1 METFKSWESRTLG
14 RLSLRKLRQKLS
26 RCQDLLTVCRELN
39 LENSVEEL
47 MRELGADEHGRI
59 SYQEFLRR
67 RLALRPEIE
76 ALRSGKH
83 RTSSHHTHTPEY
95 LPTSSDN
102 SLGTVSGRHESWEFD
117 SGARDLS
124 PEPHTLQKLVEAAAG
139 GTGNM
144 LDLANKD
151 NRREKGS
158 RRDDR
163 SYYGEE
169 KLKRITID
177 KVAGFAVAV
186 KNGSAE
192 PGYYAERLH
201 RQRVV
206 QQQQQQPQQQQQQ
219 QQYCQQ
225 ASRFSVQPNRVPALG
240 KQVLETPRRDNLVYV
255 HCATTEDEDDD
266 EEEEPKGLIRSRS
279 WLCCPGDRS
288 SDKTVPI
295 QVETNH
301 RDKHQET
308 LHAAALSSLRSEVA
322 ELNSRLVT
330 ATRAREAVEAA
341 LVRAEVQAARAEQRA
356 EQQAARHEERL
367 TELHSVIAE
376 LGRQLERHRATVI
389 AEEDESE
396 IETSRDAEG
405 SITNPVEESE
415 GGGDIQGDGDRT
427 LGDVDSSCCEDIEPR
442 TAENGREQL
451 DSPAALPTPEP
462 AQQAASCQSV
472 AVATLQEEVTALRAE
487 IATLQTQLANF
498 KNQSNNQWQQADS
511 ESPRRETRTRGN
523 TSSPEPLSAPCSPLL
538 PPLQT
543 PPTKNVTRE
552 EAPVLKM
559 AERVRLRR
567 TDERHITGPDITN
580 LGVCSTMVAEH
591 LVSDLL
597 EHSNLQE
604 LNGSEKQFEVETERL
619 NSRLEH
625 ARANNAVL
633 ALTLHESKAQC
644 DRLSLLVGKYE
655 SNAIALRLALSY
667 SDRAIEAYDVLVAL
681 LESEI
686 ALSTERNSI
695 TIDNRRVA
703 EHVAYHVLNKLENE
717 CINALNAPWED
728 SIILSDESEVTWSVD
743 DEQRL
748 RRHIGRLKGER
759 AMVRSTAVEL
769 ESIHAEPLN
778 SKHTISLA
786 EVRKLDLETA
796 VLMQELM
803 AMRED
808 KAELRARV
816 FLLEKERATIEL
828 KLNARDTQIAA
839 QHAAIEHLQGQ
850 LNDTEAMLAMAT
862 NKDRGMSDNESEGI
876 ESELIEALGREARLK
891 ERLQELVSTLDKVNK
906 NSELR
911 HQQSAELVNDLKRAN
926 GALVQNLEKSKK
938 KYQSRLKKL
947 EQQMLGMVERHA
959 AQVKTL
965 KQRIALLEE
974 ESARYKTSLPLQ
986 SQSSGASETSL

>member
-1 METFKSWESRTLG
+1 MSQTADAESETGSICDEERV
-14 RLSLRKLRQKLS
+14 RKLFQACDGDGDGFIDS
-26 RCQDLLTVCRELN
+26 QDLLTVCRELN

-83 RTSSHHTHTPEY
+83 RTSPHHTHTPEY

-139 GTGNM
+139 GSGNM
-144 LDLANKD
+144 LDLANK
-151 NRREKGS
+151 
-158 RRDDR
+158 
-163 SYYGEE
+163 
-169 KLKRITID
+169 
-177 KVAGFAVAV
+177 
-186 KNGSAE
+186 
-192 PGYYAERLH
+192 
-201 RQRVV
+201 
-206 QQQQQQPQQQQQQ
+206 
-219 QQYCQQ
+219 
-225 ASRFSVQPNRVPALG
+225 
-240 KQVLETPRRDNLVYV
+240 
-255 HCATTEDEDDD
+255 
-266 EEEEPKGLIRSRS
+266 
-279 WLCCPGDRS
+279 
-288 SDKTVPI
+288 
-295 QVETNH
+295 
-301 RDKHQET
+301 

-322 ELNSRLVT
+322 DLNSRLLI
-330 ATRAREAVEAA
+330 ATRAREAAEVA
-341 LVRAEVQAARAEQRA
+341 LARAEVQAARAEQRA

-396 IETSRDAEG
+396 DLKIGCIQFVEIETSRDAEG

-427 LGDVDSSCCEDIEPR
+427 LGDADSSCCEEIEHR
-442 TAENGREQL
+442 TNENGREQL

-462 AQQAASCQSV
+462 TQPAASCQSV

-487 IATLQTQLANF
+487 IVSLQAQLAQF
-498 KNQSNNQWQQADS
+498 KNQGQNGNQGQLNGD
-511 ESPRRETRTRGN
+511 SPRREHKTRGN
-523 TSSPEPLSAPCSPLL
+523 TSSPEPLTAPCSPLL

-543 PPTKNVTRE
+543 PPTKSVTRE
-552 EAPVLKM
+552 EPPVLKM

-597 EHSNLQE
+597 EQSNLQE

-655 SNAIALRLALSY
+655 SNAMALRLALSY

-686 ALSTERNSI
+686 ALSTERNSL
-695 TIDNRRVA
+695 TIDNRKAA
-703 EHVAYHVLNKLENE
+703 ENVAYHMLNRLEND
-717 CINALNAPWED
+717 CANVMGAPWED
-728 SIILSDESEVTWSVD
+728 SIILSDESEVTWTV
-743 DEQRL
+743 ENEERL
-748 RRHIGRLKGER
+748 RRHLSRLKGDR

-769 ESIHAEPLN
+769 ESVHVEPLN
-778 SKHTISLA
+778 SKNTISLA
-786 EVRKLDLETA
+786 EARKLDLETA

-828 KLNARDTQIAA
+828 KLNAQETQIAA

-850 LNDTEAMLAMAT
+850 LNDTEAMLSM
-862 NKDRGMSDNESEGI
+862 NKDRGLSDNESEGI

-911 HQQSAELVNDLKRAN
+911 HQQSAELVNDLKKAN
-926 GALVQNLEKSKK
+926 SALVQTLEKTKK

-947 EQQMLGMVERHA
+947 EQQMLGMVERHT
-959 AQVKTL
+959 AQVKSL

-974 ESARYKTSLPLQ
+974 EAAVYKGTLPLQ

>member
-1 METFKSWESRTLG
+1 MPPSHHR
-14 RLSLRKLRQKLS
+14 
-26 RCQDLLTVCRELN
+26 
-39 LENSVEEL
+39 
-47 MRELGADEHGRI
+47 RI
-59 SYQEFLRR
+59 STECNLSKNNDGKSNDESNKVANFTVAINNDSTESTYFVDRLRR
-67 RLALRPEIE
+67 
-76 ALRSGKH
+76 
-83 RTSSHHTHTPEY
+83 
-95 LPTSSDN
+95 
-102 SLGTVSGRHESWEFD
+102 
-117 SGARDLS
+117 
-124 PEPHTLQKLVEAAAG
+124 
-139 GTGNM
+139 
-144 LDLANKD
+144 
-151 NRREKGS
+151 
-158 RRDDR
+158 
-163 SYYGEE
+163 
-169 KLKRITID
+169 
-177 KVAGFAVAV
+177 
-186 KNGSAE
+186 
-192 PGYYAERLH
+192 
-201 RQRVV
+201 
-206 QQQQQQPQQQQQQ
+206 QQQNQLQQQQQQQ
-219 QQYCQQ
+219 QQYQLQQ
-225 ASRFSVQPNRVPALG
+225 YLQRTSRCRIQTLSSHIPSNAAKDIVEDELRNDLI
-240 KQVLETPRRDNLVYV
+240 YV
-255 HCATTEDEDDD
+255 HCATTEDEDVDDDD
-266 EEEEPKGLIRSRS
+266 EEEEPKGLARSRS
-279 WLCCPGDRS
+279 WLCCPGDRRS
-288 SDKTVPI
+288 ERTVPVH
-295 QVETNH
+295 VEMDYT
-301 RDKHQET
+301 DKQHS

-322 ELNSRLVT
+322 DLNSRLLI
-330 ATRAREAVEAA
+330 ATRAREAAEVA
-341 LVRAEVQAARAEQRA
+341 LARAEVQAARAEQRA

-389 AEEDESE
+389 AEEDESDLKIGCIQFVE

-427 LGDVDSSCCEDIEPR
+427 LGDADSSCCEEIEHR
-442 TAENGREQL
+442 TNENGREQL

-462 AQQAASCQSV
+462 TQPAASCQSV

-487 IATLQTQLANF
+487 IVSLQAQLAQF
-498 KNQSNNQWQQADS
+498 KNQGQNGNQGQLNGD
-511 ESPRRETRTRGN
+511 SPRREHKTRGN
-523 TSSPEPLSAPCSPLL
+523 TSSPEPLTAPCSPLL

-543 PPTKNVTRE
+543 PPTKSVTRE
-552 EAPVLKM
+552 EPPVLKM

-597 EHSNLQE
+597 EQSNLQE

-655 SNAIALRLALSY
+655 SNAMALRLALSY

-686 ALSTERNSI
+686 ALSTERNSL
-695 TIDNRRVA
+695 TIDNRKAA
-703 EHVAYHVLNKLENE
+703 ENVAYHMLNRLEND
-717 CINALNAPWED
+717 CANVMGAPWED
-728 SIILSDESEVTWSVD
+728 SIILSDESEVTWTV
-743 DEQRL
+743 ENEERL
-748 RRHIGRLKGER
+748 RRHLSRLKGDR

-769 ESIHAEPLN
+769 ESVHVEPLN
-778 SKHTISLA
+778 SKNTISLA
-786 EVRKLDLETA
+786 EARKLDLETA

-828 KLNARDTQIAA
+828 KLNAQETQIAA

-850 LNDTEAMLAMAT
+850 LNDTEAMLSM
-862 NKDRGMSDNESEGI
+862 NKDRGLSDNESEGI

-911 HQQSAELVNDLKRAN
+911 HQQSAELVNDLKKAN
-926 GALVQNLEKSKK
+926 SALVQTLEKTKK

-947 EQQMLGMVERHA
+947 EQQMLGMVERHT
-959 AQVKTL
+959 AQVKSL

-974 ESARYKTSLPLQ
+974 EAAVYKGTLPLQ

>member
-1 METFKSWESRTLG
+1 MQSLKSWETRTLEK
-14 RLSLRKLRQKLS
+14 LSRHRHERRREVS

-76 ALRSGKH
+76 ALRAGK
-83 RTSSHHTHTPEY
+83 RRGSPHHTHTPEY

-124 PEPHTLQKLVEAAAG
+124 PEPHSLQKLVEAAAG

-144 LDLANKD
+144 LDLANK
-151 NRREKGS
+151 
-158 RRDDR
+158 
-163 SYYGEE
+163 
-169 KLKRITID
+169 
-177 KVAGFAVAV
+177 
-186 KNGSAE
+186 
-192 PGYYAERLH
+192 
-201 RQRVV
+201 
-206 QQQQQQPQQQQQQ
+206 
-219 QQYCQQ
+219 
-225 ASRFSVQPNRVPALG
+225 
-240 KQVLETPRRDNLVYV
+240 
-255 HCATTEDEDDD
+255 
-266 EEEEPKGLIRSRS
+266 
-279 WLCCPGDRS
+279 
-288 SDKTVPI
+288 
-295 QVETNH
+295 
-301 RDKHQET
+301 

-322 ELNSRLVT
+322 ELNSRLVA
-330 ATRAREAVEAA
+330 ATRAREAAEAA
-341 LVRAEVQAARAEQRA
+341 LMRAEVQAVRAEQRA

-427 LGDVDSSCCEDIEPR
+427 LGDADSSCCEDDTRP
-442 TAENGREQL
+442 AENDREQ

-462 AQQAASCQSV
+462 TQQAASCQSV
-472 AVATLQEEVTALRAE
+472 AVETLQEEITALRAE
-487 IATLQTQLANF
+487 ISSLQAQLAHF
-498 KNQSNNQWQQADS
+498 KSQNQTGNQRQQTAGSD
-511 ESPRRETRTRGN
+511 SPRRELRTRGN
-523 TSSPEPLSAPCSPLL
+523 ASSPEPLTAPCSPLL

-552 EAPVLKM
+552 EPPVLKM

-597 EHSNLQE
+597 EQSNLQE

-655 SNAIALRLALSY
+655 SNATALRLALSY

-686 ALSTERNSI
+686 ALSTERNSV
-695 TIDNRRVA
+695 TIDNRRAA
-703 EHVAYHVLNKLENE
+703 ENVAYHVLNRLEND
-717 CINALNAPWED
+717 CSNTLGAPWED
-728 SIILSDESEVTWSVD
+728 SMVLSDESEVTWNVE

-748 RRHIGRLKGER
+748 RRHISRLKGER

-769 ESIHAEPLN
+769 ESVHAEPLN
-778 SKHTISLA
+778 SKTTISLA
-786 EVRKLDLETA
+786 EARKLDLETA

-839 QHAAIEHLQGQ
+839 QHATIQHLQGQ
-850 LNDTEAMLAMAT
+850 LSDAEAMLAMAT
-862 NKDRGMSDNESEGI
+862 NKDRGLSDNESEGM

-891 ERLQELVSTLDKVNK
+891 ERLQELISTLDEVNK

-926 GALVQNLEKSKK
+926 GALVQTLEKSKK

-974 ESARYKTSLPLQ
+974 ESMGYKGSIALQ

>member
-1 METFKSWESRTLG
+1 MMSQTADAESETGSICDEERV
-14 RLSLRKLRQKLS
+14 RKLFQACDGDGDGYIDS
-26 RCQDLLTVCRELN
+26 QDLLTVCRELN

-76 ALRSGKH
+76 ALRAGK
-83 RTSSHHTHTPEY
+83 RRGSPHHTHTPEY

-124 PEPHTLQKLVEAAAG
+124 PEPHSLQKLVEAAAG

-144 LDLANKD
+144 LDLANK
-151 NRREKGS
+151 
-158 RRDDR
+158 
-163 SYYGEE
+163 
-169 KLKRITID
+169 
-177 KVAGFAVAV
+177 
-186 KNGSAE
+186 
-192 PGYYAERLH
+192 
-201 RQRVV
+201 
-206 QQQQQQPQQQQQQ
+206 
-219 QQYCQQ
+219 
-225 ASRFSVQPNRVPALG
+225 
-240 KQVLETPRRDNLVYV
+240 
-255 HCATTEDEDDD
+255 
-266 EEEEPKGLIRSRS
+266 
-279 WLCCPGDRS
+279 
-288 SDKTVPI
+288 
-295 QVETNH
+295 
-301 RDKHQET
+301 

-322 ELNSRLVT
+322 ELNSRLVA
-330 ATRAREAVEAA
+330 ATRAREAAEAA
-341 LVRAEVQAARAEQRA
+341 LVRAEVQTARAEQRA

-396 IETSRDAEG
+396 VETSRDAEG

-427 LGDVDSSCCEDIEPR
+427 LGDADSSCCEDENRP
-442 TAENGREQL
+442 AENDREQL
-451 DSPAALPTPEP
+451 GSPAALPTPEP
-462 AQQAASCQSV
+462 TQQAASCQSV
-472 AVATLQEEVTALRAE
+472 AVATLQEEITALRAE
-487 IATLQTQLANF
+487 IVSLQAQLAHF
-498 KNQSNNQWQQADS
+498 KSQNQAGSQRQTAGSD
-511 ESPRRETRTRGN
+511 SPRREIRTRGN
-523 TSSPEPLSAPCSPLL
+523 NSSPEPLTAPCSPLL

-543 PPTKNVTRE
+543 PPTKNVMRE

-567 TDERHITGPDITN
+567 TDERHITGPDIAN

-597 EHSNLQE
+597 EQSNLQE

-655 SNAIALRLALSY
+655 SNATALRLALSY

-686 ALSTERNSI
+686 ALSTERNSA
-695 TIDNRRVA
+695 TIDNRRAA
-703 EHVAYHVLNKLENE
+703 ENVAYHVLNRLEND
-717 CINALNAPWED
+717 CANALAAPWED
-728 SIILSDESEVTWSVD
+728 SMVLSDESEVTWCVE

-748 RRHIGRLKGER
+748 RRHISRLKGER
-759 AMVRSTAVEL
+759 TMVRSTAVEL
-769 ESIHAEPLN
+769 ESVHAEPLN
-778 SKHTISLA
+778 SKNTISLA
-786 EVRKLDLETA
+786 EARKLDLETA

-839 QHAAIEHLQGQ
+839 QHATIQHLQGQ
-850 LNDTEAMLAMAT
+850 LSDAEAMLAMAT
-862 NKDRGMSDNESEGI
+862 NKDRGLSDNESEGM

-891 ERLQELVSTLDKVNK
+891 ERLQELISTLDEVNK

-926 GALVQNLEKSKK
+926 GTRSLTCSPQSLGSNLGEVEKEVPVQTQKAGATDAGDGREAC
-938 KYQSRLKKL
+938 RA
-947 EQQMLGMVERHA
+947 GMTAYR
-959 AQVKTL
+959 
-965 KQRIALLEE
+965 
-974 ESARYKTSLPLQ
+974 
-986 SQSSGASETSL
+986 

>member
-1 METFKSWESRTLG
+1 MPPSHHR
-14 RLSLRKLRQKLS
+14 
-26 RCQDLLTVCRELN
+26 
-39 LENSVEEL
+39 
-47 MRELGADEHGRI
+47 RI
-59 SYQEFLRR
+59 STECNLSKNNDGKSNDESNKVANFTVAINNDSTESTYFVDRLRR
-67 RLALRPEIE
+67 
-76 ALRSGKH
+76 
-83 RTSSHHTHTPEY
+83 
-95 LPTSSDN
+95 
-102 SLGTVSGRHESWEFD
+102 
-117 SGARDLS
+117 
-124 PEPHTLQKLVEAAAG
+124 
-139 GTGNM
+139 
-144 LDLANKD
+144 
-151 NRREKGS
+151 
-158 RRDDR
+158 
-163 SYYGEE
+163 
-169 KLKRITID
+169 
-177 KVAGFAVAV
+177 
-186 KNGSAE
+186 
-192 PGYYAERLH
+192 
-201 RQRVV
+201 
-206 QQQQQQPQQQQQQ
+206 QQQNQLQQQQQ
-219 QQYCQQ
+219 QQYQLQQ
-225 ASRFSVQPNRVPALG
+225 YLQRTSRCRIQTLSSHIPSNAAKDIVEDELRN
-240 KQVLETPRRDNLVYV
+240 DLVYV
-255 HCATTEDEDDD
+255 HCATTEDEDVDDDD
-266 EEEEPKGLIRSRS
+266 EEEEPKGLARSRS
-279 WLCCPGDRS
+279 WLCCPGDRRS
-288 SDKTVPI
+288 ERTVPVH
-295 QVETNH
+295 VEMDYT
-301 RDKHQET
+301 DKQHS

-322 ELNSRLVT
+322 DLNSRLLI
-330 ATRAREAVEAA
+330 ATRAREAAEVA
-341 LVRAEVQAARAEQRA
+341 LARAEVQAARAEQRA

-389 AEEDESE
+389 AEEDESDLKIGCIQFVE

-427 LGDVDSSCCEDIEPR
+427 LGDADSSCCEEIEHR
-442 TAENGREQL
+442 TNENGREQL

-462 AQQAASCQSV
+462 TQPAASCQSV

-487 IATLQTQLANF
+487 IVSLQAQLAQF
-498 KNQSNNQWQQADS
+498 KNQGQNGNQGQLNGD
-511 ESPRRETRTRGN
+511 SPRREHKTRGN
-523 TSSPEPLSAPCSPLL
+523 TSSPEPLTAPCSPLL

-543 PPTKNVTRE
+543 PPTKSVTRE
-552 EAPVLKM
+552 EPPVLKM

-597 EHSNLQE
+597 EQSNLQE

-655 SNAIALRLALSY
+655 SNAMALRLALSY

-686 ALSTERNSI
+686 ALSTERNSL
-695 TIDNRRVA
+695 TIDNRKAA
-703 EHVAYHVLNKLENE
+703 ENVAYHMLNRLEND
-717 CINALNAPWED
+717 CANVMGAPWED
-728 SIILSDESEVTWSVD
+728 SIILSDESEVTWTV
-743 DEQRL
+743 ENEERL
-748 RRHIGRLKGER
+748 RRHLSRLKGDR

-769 ESIHAEPLN
+769 ESVHVEPLN
-778 SKHTISLA
+778 SKNTISLA
-786 EVRKLDLETA
+786 EARKLDLETA

-828 KLNARDTQIAA
+828 KLNAQETQIAA

-850 LNDTEAMLAMAT
+850 LNDTEAMLSM
-862 NKDRGMSDNESEGI
+862 NKDRGLSDNESEGI

-911 HQQSAELVNDLKRAN
+911 HQQSAELVNDLKKAN
-926 GALVQNLEKSKK
+926 SALVQTLEKTKK

-947 EQQMLGMVERHA
+947 EQQMLGMVERHT
-959 AQVKTL
+959 AQVKSL

-974 ESARYKTSLPLQ
+974 EAAVYKGTLPLQ

>member
-1 METFKSWESRTLG
+1 MPPSHHR
-14 RLSLRKLRQKLS
+14 
-26 RCQDLLTVCRELN
+26 
-39 LENSVEEL
+39 
-47 MRELGADEHGRI
+47 RI
-59 SYQEFLRR
+59 STECNLSKNNDGKSNDESNKVANFTVAINNDSTESTYFVDRLRR
-67 RLALRPEIE
+67 
-76 ALRSGKH
+76 
-83 RTSSHHTHTPEY
+83 
-95 LPTSSDN
+95 
-102 SLGTVSGRHESWEFD
+102 
-117 SGARDLS
+117 
-124 PEPHTLQKLVEAAAG
+124 
-139 GTGNM
+139 
-144 LDLANKD
+144 
-151 NRREKGS
+151 
-158 RRDDR
+158 
-163 SYYGEE
+163 
-169 KLKRITID
+169 
-177 KVAGFAVAV
+177 
-186 KNGSAE
+186 
-192 PGYYAERLH
+192 
-201 RQRVV
+201 
-206 QQQQQQPQQQQQQ
+206 QQQNQLQQQQQ
-219 QQYCQQ
+219 QQYQLQQ
-225 ASRFSVQPNRVPALG
+225 YLQRTSRCRIQTLSSHIPSNAAKDIVEDELRN
-240 KQVLETPRRDNLVYV
+240 DLVYV
-255 HCATTEDEDDD
+255 HCATTEDEDVDDDD
-266 EEEEPKGLIRSRS
+266 EEEEPKGLARSRS
-279 WLCCPGDRS
+279 WLCCPGDRRS
-288 SDKTVPI
+288 ERTVPVH
-295 QVETNH
+295 VEMDYT
-301 RDKHQET
+301 DKQHS

-322 ELNSRLVT
+322 DLNSRLLI
-330 ATRAREAVEAA
+330 ATRAREAAEVA
-341 LVRAEVQAARAEQRA
+341 LARAEVQAARAEQRA

-396 IETSRDAEG
+396 DLKIGCIQFVEIETSRDAEG

-427 LGDVDSSCCEDIEPR
+427 LGDADSSCCEEIEHR
-442 TAENGREQL
+442 TNENGREQL

-462 AQQAASCQSV
+462 TQPAASCQSV

-487 IATLQTQLANF
+487 IVSLQAQLAQF
-498 KNQSNNQWQQADS
+498 KNQGQNGNQGQLNGD
-511 ESPRRETRTRGN
+511 SPRREHKTRGN
-523 TSSPEPLSAPCSPLL
+523 TSSPEPLTAPCSPLL

-543 PPTKNVTRE
+543 PPTKSVTRE
-552 EAPVLKM
+552 EPPVLKM

-597 EHSNLQE
+597 EQSNLQE

-655 SNAIALRLALSY
+655 SNAMALRLALSY

-686 ALSTERNSI
+686 ALSTERNSL
-695 TIDNRRVA
+695 TIDNRKAA
-703 EHVAYHVLNKLENE
+703 ENVAYHMLNRLEND
-717 CINALNAPWED
+717 CANVMGAPWED
-728 SIILSDESEVTWSVD
+728 SIILSDESEVTWTV
-743 DEQRL
+743 ENEERL
-748 RRHIGRLKGER
+748 RRHLSRLKGDR

-769 ESIHAEPLN
+769 ESVHVEPLN
-778 SKHTISLA
+778 SKNTISLA
-786 EVRKLDLETA
+786 EARKLDLETA

-828 KLNARDTQIAA
+828 KLNAQETQIAA

-850 LNDTEAMLAMAT
+850 LNDTEAMLSM
-862 NKDRGMSDNESEGI
+862 NKDRGLSDNESEGI

-911 HQQSAELVNDLKRAN
+911 HQQSAELVNDLKKAN
-926 GALVQNLEKSKK
+926 SALVQTLEKTKK

-947 EQQMLGMVERHA
+947 EQQMLGMVERHT
-959 AQVKTL
+959 AQLIYIDERFV
-965 KQRIALLEE
+965 
-974 ESARYKTSLPLQ
+974 YNVDSLCS
-986 SQSSGASETSL
+986 SQHS

>member
-1 METFKSWESRTLG
+1 MSQTADAESEAGSICDEERV
-14 RLSLRKLRQKLS
+14 RKLFQACDGDGDGFIDS
-26 RCQDLLTVCRELN
+26 QDLLTVCRELN

-83 RTSSHHTHTPEY
+83 RTSPHHTHTPEY

-144 LDLANKD
+144 LDLANK
-151 NRREKGS
+151 
-158 RRDDR
+158 
-163 SYYGEE
+163 
-169 KLKRITID
+169 
-177 KVAGFAVAV
+177 
-186 KNGSAE
+186 
-192 PGYYAERLH
+192 
-201 RQRVV
+201 
-206 QQQQQQPQQQQQQ
+206 
-219 QQYCQQ
+219 
-225 ASRFSVQPNRVPALG
+225 
-240 KQVLETPRRDNLVYV
+240 
-255 HCATTEDEDDD
+255 
-266 EEEEPKGLIRSRS
+266 
-279 WLCCPGDRS
+279 
-288 SDKTVPI
+288 
-295 QVETNH
+295 
-301 RDKHQET
+301 

-322 ELNSRLVT
+322 ELNSRLVA
-330 ATRAREAVEAA
+330 ATRAREAAEAA
-341 LVRAEVQAARAEQRA
+341 VVRAELQAARVEQKA
-356 EQQAARHEERL
+356 DQQASRHEERL

-415 GGGDIQGDGDRT
+415 AGGDIQGDGDRT
-427 LGDVDSSCCEDIEPR
+427 LGDADSSCCEDIEPR
-442 TAENGREQL
+442 AVENGREQL

-462 AQQAASCQSV
+462 TQQAASCQSV
-472 AVATLQEEVTALRAE
+472 AVAALQDEVTALRAE
-487 IATLQTQLANF
+487 ISNLQAQLAHSR
-498 KNQSNNQWQQADS
+498 NQRQQAGS
-511 ESPRRETRTRGN
+511 ESPRRELRTTRGN

-543 PPTKNVTRE
+543 PPTKSLTRE

-655 SNAIALRLALSY
+655 SNATALRLALSY

-695 TIDNRRVA
+695 TIDNRRAA

-717 CINALNAPWED
+717 CVNTLNAPWED
-728 SIILSDESEVTWSVD
+728 SIVLSDESEVTWSVD

-748 RRHIGRLKGER
+748 RRHISRLKGDR

-769 ESIHAEPLN
+769 ESVHAEPLN
-778 SKHTISLA
+778 SKNTISLA
-786 EVRKLDLETA
+786 EARKLDLETA

-828 KLNARDTQIAA
+828 KLNARDTQITA

-850 LNDTEAMLAMAT
+850 LSDTEAMLAMAT
-862 NKDRGMSDNESEGI
+862 NKDRGLSDNESEGI

-926 GALVQNLEKSKK
+926 GALVQTLEKSKK

-959 AQVKTL
+959 AQVNTL

-974 ESARYKTSLPLQ
+974 ESAGYKISLPLQ

>member
-1 METFKSWESRTLG
+1 MRGKVKMSQTADAESEAGSICDEERI
-14 RLSLRKLRQKLS
+14 RKLFQACDGDGDGFIDS
-26 RCQDLLTVCRELN
+26 QDLLTVCRELN

-59 SYQEFLRR
+59 SYQEFLRC

-83 RTSSHHTHTPEY
+83 RSSPHHTHTPEY

-102 SLGTVSGRHESWEFD
+102 SLGTVSGRHERWEFD

-144 LDLANKD
+144 LDLANK
-151 NRREKGS
+151 
-158 RRDDR
+158 
-163 SYYGEE
+163 
-169 KLKRITID
+169 
-177 KVAGFAVAV
+177 
-186 KNGSAE
+186 
-192 PGYYAERLH
+192 
-201 RQRVV
+201 
-206 QQQQQQPQQQQQQ
+206 
-219 QQYCQQ
+219 
-225 ASRFSVQPNRVPALG
+225 
-240 KQVLETPRRDNLVYV
+240 
-255 HCATTEDEDDD
+255 
-266 EEEEPKGLIRSRS
+266 
-279 WLCCPGDRS
+279 
-288 SDKTVPI
+288 
-295 QVETNH
+295 
-301 RDKHQET
+301 

-322 ELNSRLVT
+322 ELNSRLVA
-330 ATRAREAVEAA
+330 ATRAREATEAA

-415 GGGDIQGDGDRT
+415 AGGDIQGDGDRT
-427 LGDVDSSCCEDIEPR
+427 LGDADSSCCEDIEPR

-462 AQQAASCQSV
+462 TQQAASCQSV
-472 AVATLQEEVTALRAE
+472 AVAALQEEVTALRAE
-487 IATLQTQLANF
+487 ISSLQAQLANF
-498 KNQSNNQWQQADS
+498 KNQASNQRQQAGS
-511 ESPRRETRTRGN
+511 ESPRRETRGN

-543 PPTKNVTRE
+543 PPTKSVTRE
-552 EAPVLKM
+552 EAPVLKI

-655 SNAIALRLALSY
+655 SNATALRLALSY

-695 TIDNRRVA
+695 TIDNRRTA
-703 EHVAYHVLNKLENE
+703 EIVAYHVLNKLENE
-717 CINALNAPWED
+717 CMNTLNAPWDD
-728 SIILSDESEVTWSVD
+728 SIVLSDESEVAWCVE

-748 RRHIGRLKGER
+748 RRHISRLKGER
-759 AMVRSTAVEL
+759 AMVRSTVVEL
-769 ESIHAEPLN
+769 ESVHAEPLN
-778 SKHTISLA
+778 SKNTISLA
-786 EVRKLDLETA
+786 EARKLDLETA

-850 LNDTEAMLAMAT
+850 LSDTEAMLAMAT
-862 NKDRGMSDNESEGI
+862 NKDRGLSDNESEGM

-926 GALVQNLEKSKK
+926 GALVQTLEKSKK

-959 AQVKTL
+959 AQVKSL

-974 ESARYKTSLPLQ
+974 ESTGYKTSLPLQ

>member
-1 METFKSWESRTLG
+1 MSQTADAESETGSICDEERV
-14 RLSLRKLRQKLS
+14 RKLFQACDGDGDGYIDS
-26 RCQDLLTVCRELN
+26 QDLLTVCRELN

-76 ALRSGKH
+76 ALRAGK
-83 RTSSHHTHTPEY
+83 RRSSPHHTHTPEY

-124 PEPHTLQKLVEAAAG
+124 PEPHSLQKLVEAAAG

-144 LDLANKD
+144 LDLANK
-151 NRREKGS
+151 
-158 RRDDR
+158 
-163 SYYGEE
+163 
-169 KLKRITID
+169 
-177 KVAGFAVAV
+177 
-186 KNGSAE
+186 
-192 PGYYAERLH
+192 
-201 RQRVV
+201 
-206 QQQQQQPQQQQQQ
+206 
-219 QQYCQQ
+219 
-225 ASRFSVQPNRVPALG
+225 
-240 KQVLETPRRDNLVYV
+240 
-255 HCATTEDEDDD
+255 
-266 EEEEPKGLIRSRS
+266 
-279 WLCCPGDRS
+279 
-288 SDKTVPI
+288 
-295 QVETNH
+295 
-301 RDKHQET
+301 

-322 ELNSRLVT
+322 ELNSRLVA
-330 ATRAREAVEAA
+330 ATRARETAETA
-341 LVRAEVQAARAEQRA
+341 LMRAEVQAVRAEQRA
-356 EQQAARHEERL
+356 EQQAVRHEERL

-396 IETSRDAEG
+396 VETSRDAEG

-427 LGDVDSSCCEDIEPR
+427 LGDADSSCCEDRP
-442 TAENGREQL
+442 TENGREQL

-462 AQQAASCQSV
+462 TQQAASCQSV
-472 AVATLQEEVTALRAE
+472 AVATLQEEITALRAE
-487 IATLQTQLANF
+487 ITSLQAQLVHF
-498 KNQSNNQWQQADS
+498 KSQSSNQRQ
-511 ESPRRETRTRGN
+511 TTRGN
-523 TSSPEPLSAPCSPLL
+523 TSSPEPLTAPCSPLL

-543 PPTKNVTRE
+543 PPTKSMTRE
-552 EAPVLKM
+552 EPPVLKM

-597 EHSNLQE
+597 EQSNLQE

-655 SNAIALRLALSY
+655 SNATALRLALSF

-686 ALSTERNSI
+686 ALSTERHSV
-695 TIDNRRVA
+695 TIDNRRAA
-703 EHVAYHVLNKLENE
+703 ENVAYHVLNRLEND
-717 CINALNAPWED
+717 CTNTLGAPWED
-728 SIILSDESEVTWSVD
+728 SMVLSDESEITWNVE

-759 AMVRSTAVEL
+759 TMVRSTAVEL
-769 ESIHAEPLN
+769 ESVHAEPLN
-778 SKHTISLA
+778 SKNTISLA
-786 EVRKLDLETA
+786 EARKLDLETA

-839 QHAAIEHLQGQ
+839 QHATIQHLQGQ
-850 LNDTEAMLAMAT
+850 LSDAEAMLAMAT
-862 NKDRGMSDNESEGI
+862 NKDRGLSDNESEGM

-891 ERLQELVSTLDKVNK
+891 ERLQELISTLDEVNK

-926 GALVQNLEKSKK
+926 GALVQTLEKSKK

-959 AQVKTL
+959 VQVKTL

-974 ESARYKTSLPLQ
+974 ESMGYKGSMALQ

>member
-1 METFKSWESRTLG
+1 MSQTADAESETGSICDEERV
-14 RLSLRKLRQKLS
+14 RKLFQACDGDGDGYIDS
-26 RCQDLLTVCRELN
+26 QDLLTVCRELN

-76 ALRSGKH
+76 ALRAGK
-83 RTSSHHTHTPEY
+83 RRSSPHHTHTPEY

-124 PEPHTLQKLVEAAAG
+124 PEPHSLQKLVEAAAG

-144 LDLANKD
+144 LDLANK
-151 NRREKGS
+151 
-158 RRDDR
+158 
-163 SYYGEE
+163 
-169 KLKRITID
+169 
-177 KVAGFAVAV
+177 
-186 KNGSAE
+186 
-192 PGYYAERLH
+192 
-201 RQRVV
+201 
-206 QQQQQQPQQQQQQ
+206 
-219 QQYCQQ
+219 
-225 ASRFSVQPNRVPALG
+225 
-240 KQVLETPRRDNLVYV
+240 
-255 HCATTEDEDDD
+255 
-266 EEEEPKGLIRSRS
+266 
-279 WLCCPGDRS
+279 
-288 SDKTVPI
+288 
-295 QVETNH
+295 
-301 RDKHQET
+301 

-322 ELNSRLVT
+322 ELNSRLVV
-330 ATRAREAVEAA
+330 ATRARETAEAA
-341 LVRAEVQAARAEQRA
+341 LMRAEVQAARSEQRA

-396 IETSRDAEG
+396 VETSRDAEG

-415 GGGDIQGDGDRT
+415 GGGDIHGDGDRT
-427 LGDVDSSCCEDIEPR
+427 LGDADSSCCEDENRP
-442 TAENGREQL
+442 AENDREQL

-462 AQQAASCQSV
+462 TQQAASCQSV
-472 AVATLQEEVTALRAE
+472 AVATLQEEITALRAE
-487 IATLQTQLANF
+487 ITSLQAQLVHF
-498 KNQSNNQWQQADS
+498 KSQSGNQRQTAGSD
-511 ESPRRETRTRGN
+511 SPRREFRTRGN
-523 TSSPEPLSAPCSPLL
+523 NSSPEPLTAPCSPLL
-538 PPLQT
+538 PPLQA
-543 PPTKNVTRE
+543 PPTKSVMRE
-552 EAPVLKM
+552 EPPVLKM

-597 EHSNLQE
+597 EQSNLQE

-655 SNAIALRLALSY
+655 SNATALRLALSY

-686 ALSTERNSI
+686 ALSTERNSV
-695 TIDNRRVA
+695 TIDNRRAA
-703 EHVAYHVLNKLENE
+703 ENVAYHVLNRLENDSSTT
-717 CINALNAPWED
+717 LGAPWED
-728 SIILSDESEVTWSVD
+728 SMVLSDESEITWNVE

-748 RRHIGRLKGER
+748 RRHISRLKGER
-759 AMVRSTAVEL
+759 TMVRSTAVEL
-769 ESIHAEPLN
+769 ESVHAEPLN
-778 SKHTISLA
+778 SKNTISLA
-786 EVRKLDLETA
+786 EARKLDLETA

-839 QHAAIEHLQGQ
+839 QHATIQHLQGQ
-850 LNDTEAMLAMAT
+850 LSDAEAMLAMAT
-862 NKDRGMSDNESEGI
+862 KDRGLSDNENEGM

-891 ERLQELVSTLDKVNK
+891 ERLQELISTLDEVNK

-926 GALVQNLEKSKK
+926 GALVQTLEKSKK

-974 ESARYKTSLPLQ
+974 ESMGYKGSMALQ

>member
-1 METFKSWESRTLG
+1 MSHIADGESEAGSICDEERI
-14 RLSLRKLRQKLS
+14 RKLFQACDGDGDGFIDS
-26 RCQDLLTVCRELN
+26 QDLLTVCRELN

-83 RTSSHHTHTPEY
+83 TTSPHHTHTPEY

-144 LDLANKD
+144 LDLANK
-151 NRREKGS
+151 
-158 RRDDR
+158 
-163 SYYGEE
+163 
-169 KLKRITID
+169 
-177 KVAGFAVAV
+177 
-186 KNGSAE
+186 
-192 PGYYAERLH
+192 
-201 RQRVV
+201 
-206 QQQQQQPQQQQQQ
+206 
-219 QQYCQQ
+219 
-225 ASRFSVQPNRVPALG
+225 
-240 KQVLETPRRDNLVYV
+240 
-255 HCATTEDEDDD
+255 
-266 EEEEPKGLIRSRS
+266 
-279 WLCCPGDRS
+279 
-288 SDKTVPI
+288 
-295 QVETNH
+295 
-301 RDKHQET
+301 

-322 ELNSRLVT
+322 ELNSRLLV
-330 ATRAREAVEAA
+330 ATRAKESADAA
-341 LVRAEVQAARAEQRA
+341 LIRAEAQAARAEQRA
-356 EQQAARHEERL
+356 EQLASRHEERL

-389 AEEDESE
+389 TEEDESE
-396 IETSRDAEG
+396 VETSRDAEG

-415 GGGDIQGDGDRT
+415 AGGDIQGDGDRT
-427 LGDVDSSCCEDIEPR
+427 LGDVDSSCCEEIENR
-442 TAENGREQL
+442 QNENETEQL

-462 AQQAASCQSV
+462 TQPAVSCQSV
-472 AVATLQEEVTALRAE
+472 AVATLQEEVSALRAE
-487 IATLQTQLANF
+487 IAILHSQLAQY
-498 KNQSNNQWQQADS
+498 KNQGQNSNHGQLTSSDS
-511 ESPRRETRTRGN
+511 PRRDSPRRENRTRG
-523 TSSPEPLSAPCSPLL
+523 TVSSPEPLTAPCSPLL

-543 PPTKNVTRE
+543 PPTKMISRE
-552 EAPVLKM
+552 ETPILKM
-559 AERVRLRR
+559 AERVKLRR

-591 LVSDLL
+591 LVSDLM
-597 EHSNLQE
+597 EQSNLQE

-625 ARANNAVL
+625 SRANNAVL
-633 ALTLHESKAQC
+633 ALTLQESKAQC
-644 DRLSLLVGKYE
+644 DKLCLLVGKYE
-655 SNAIALRLALSY
+655 SNATALRLALSF

-681 LESEI
+681 LETEL
-686 ALSTERNSI
+686 ALSTDRNNV
-695 TIDNRRVA
+695 TIDNRRTAENVA
-703 EHVAYHVLNKLENE
+703 HHVLNRLEND
-717 CINALNAPWED
+717 CTALGAPWED
-728 SIILSDESEVTWSVD
+728 SMVLSDDSEVSWSVE

-748 RRHIGRLKGER
+748 RRHISKLKGDR

-769 ESIHAEPLN
+769 ESVHVEPLN

-786 EVRKLDLETA
+786 EARKLDLETA

-816 FLLEKERATIEL
+816 FLLEKERATIDL
-828 KLNARDTQIAA
+828 KLSAREAQIAA
-839 QHAAIEHLQGQ
+839 QHAAIQHLQGQ
-850 LNDTEAMLAMAT
+850 LSDTEAMLAMAS
-862 NKDRGMSDNESEGI
+862 NRDRGVSDNESEGI
-876 ESELIEALGREARLK
+876 ESELIDALGREARLK
-891 ERLQELVSTLDKVNK
+891 ERLQELVSTLDKVTR

-911 HQQSAELVNDLKRAN
+911 HQQSAELVNDLKMAN
-926 GALVQNLEKSKK
+926 GALVQSLEKSKK

-959 AQVKTL
+959 TQVKSL
-965 KQRIALLEE
+965 KQRIVLLEE
-974 ESARYKTSLPLQ
+974 ETSGYKGSMPLQ

>member
-1 METFKSWESRTLG
+1 MQPLKPWESRTLE
-14 RLSLRKLRQKLS
+14 RLSRHRRGHS
-26 RCQDLLTVCRELN
+26 RVSRLEIQDLLTVCRELN

-76 ALRSGKH
+76 ALRAGK
-83 RTSSHHTHTPEY
+83 RRGSPHHTHTPEY

-124 PEPHTLQKLVEAAAG
+124 PEPHSLQKLVEAAAG

-144 LDLANKD
+144 LDLANK
-151 NRREKGS
+151 
-158 RRDDR
+158 
-163 SYYGEE
+163 
-169 KLKRITID
+169 
-177 KVAGFAVAV
+177 
-186 KNGSAE
+186 
-192 PGYYAERLH
+192 
-201 RQRVV
+201 
-206 QQQQQQPQQQQQQ
+206 
-219 QQYCQQ
+219 
-225 ASRFSVQPNRVPALG
+225 
-240 KQVLETPRRDNLVYV
+240 
-255 HCATTEDEDDD
+255 
-266 EEEEPKGLIRSRS
+266 
-279 WLCCPGDRS
+279 
-288 SDKTVPI
+288 
-295 QVETNH
+295 
-301 RDKHQET
+301 

-322 ELNSRLVT
+322 ELNSRLVA
-330 ATRAREAVEAA
+330 ATRAREAAEAA
-341 LVRAEVQAARAEQRA
+341 LVRAEVQTARAEQRA

-396 IETSRDAEG
+396 VETSRDAEG

-427 LGDVDSSCCEDIEPR
+427 LGDADSSCCEDENRP
-442 TAENGREQL
+442 AENDREQ

-462 AQQAASCQSV
+462 TQQAASCQSV
-472 AVATLQEEVTALRAE
+472 AVATLQEEITALRAE
-487 IATLQTQLANF
+487 IASLQAQLAHF
-498 KNQSNNQWQQADS
+498 KSQNHAGSQRQTAGSD
-511 ESPRRETRTRGN
+511 SPRREIRTRGN
-523 TSSPEPLSAPCSPLL
+523 NSSPEPLTAPCSPLL

-567 TDERHITGPDITN
+567 TDERHITGPDIAN

-597 EHSNLQE
+597 EQSNLQE

-655 SNAIALRLALSY
+655 SNATALRLALSY

-686 ALSTERNSI
+686 ALSTERNSV
-695 TIDNRRVA
+695 TIDNRRAA
-703 EHVAYHVLNKLENE
+703 ENVAYHVLNRLEND
-717 CINALNAPWED
+717 CANTLAAPWED
-728 SIILSDESEVTWSVD
+728 SMVLSDESEVTWCVE

-748 RRHIGRLKGER
+748 RRHISRLKGER
-759 AMVRSTAVEL
+759 TMVRSTAVEL
-769 ESIHAEPLN
+769 ESVHAEPLN
-778 SKHTISLA
+778 SKNTISLA
-786 EVRKLDLETA
+786 EARKLDLETA

-839 QHAAIEHLQGQ
+839 QHATIQHLQGQ
-850 LNDTEAMLAMAT
+850 LSDAEAMLAMAT
-862 NKDRGMSDNESEGI
+862 NKDRGLSDNESEGM

-891 ERLQELVSTLDKVNK
+891 ERLQELISTLDEVNK

-926 GALVQNLEKSKK
+926 GALVQTLEKSKK

-965 KQRIALLEE
+965 KQRITLLEE
-974 ESARYKTSLPLQ
+974 ESMGYKGSIALQ

>member
-1 METFKSWESRTLG
+1 MSQTADAESEAGSICDEERV
-14 RLSLRKLRQKLS
+14 RKLFQACDGDGDGFIDS
-26 RCQDLLTVCRELN
+26 QDLLTVCRELN

-59 SYQEFLRR
+59 SYQEFLRC

-83 RTSSHHTHTPEY
+83 RTSPHHTHTPEY

-102 SLGTVSGRHESWEFD
+102 SLGTVSGRHERWEFD

-144 LDLANKD
+144 LDLANK
-151 NRREKGS
+151 
-158 RRDDR
+158 
-163 SYYGEE
+163 
-169 KLKRITID
+169 
-177 KVAGFAVAV
+177 
-186 KNGSAE
+186 
-192 PGYYAERLH
+192 
-201 RQRVV
+201 
-206 QQQQQQPQQQQQQ
+206 
-219 QQYCQQ
+219 
-225 ASRFSVQPNRVPALG
+225 
-240 KQVLETPRRDNLVYV
+240 
-255 HCATTEDEDDD
+255 
-266 EEEEPKGLIRSRS
+266 
-279 WLCCPGDRS
+279 
-288 SDKTVPI
+288 
-295 QVETNH
+295 
-301 RDKHQET
+301 

-322 ELNSRLVT
+322 ELNSRLVA
-330 ATRAREAVEAA
+330 ATRAREATEAA

-427 LGDVDSSCCEDIEPR
+427 LGDADSSCCEDIEPR

-462 AQQAASCQSV
+462 TQQAASCQSV
-472 AVATLQEEVTALRAE
+472 AVAALQEEVTALRAE
-487 IATLQTQLANF
+487 IASLQAQLANF
-498 KNQSNNQWQQADS
+498 KNQANNQRQQADS
-511 ESPRRETRTRGN
+511 ESPRREIRTRGN

-543 PPTKNVTRE
+543 PPTKSVTRE
-552 EAPVLKM
+552 EAPVLKI

-655 SNAIALRLALSY
+655 SNATALRLALSY

-695 TIDNRRVA
+695 TIDNRRAA

-717 CINALNAPWED
+717 CMNTLNAPWED
-728 SIILSDESEVTWSVD
+728 SIVLSDESEVAWSVE

-748 RRHIGRLKGER
+748 RRHISRLKGER
-759 AMVRSTAVEL
+759 AMVRSTVVEL
-769 ESIHAEPLN
+769 ESVHAEPLN
-778 SKHTISLA
+778 SKNTISLA
-786 EVRKLDLETA
+786 EARKLDLETA

-850 LNDTEAMLAMAT
+850 LSDTEAMLAMAT
-862 NKDRGMSDNESEGI
+862 NKDRGLSDNESEGI

-926 GALVQNLEKSKK
+926 GALVQTLEKSKK

-959 AQVKTL
+959 AQVKSL

-974 ESARYKTSLPLQ
+974 ESTGYKTNLPLQ

>member
-1 METFKSWESRTLG
+1 MSQTADAESETGSICDEERV
-14 RLSLRKLRQKLS
+14 RKLFQACDGDGDGYIDS
-26 RCQDLLTVCRELN
+26 QDLLTVCRELN

-47 MRELGADEHGRI
+47 MRELGADEQGRI

-76 ALRSGKH
+76 ALRAGK
-83 RTSSHHTHTPEY
+83 RRSSPHHTPEY

-102 SLGTVSGRHESWEFD
+102 SL
-117 SGARDLS
+117 
-124 PEPHTLQKLVEAAAG
+124 
-139 GTGNM
+139 
-144 LDLANKD
+144 
-151 NRREKGS
+151 
-158 RRDDR
+158 
-163 SYYGEE
+163 
-169 KLKRITID
+169 
-177 KVAGFAVAV
+177 
-186 KNGSAE
+186 
-192 PGYYAERLH
+192 
-201 RQRVV
+201 
-206 QQQQQQPQQQQQQ
+206 
-219 QQYCQQ
+219 
-225 ASRFSVQPNRVPALG
+225 
-240 KQVLETPRRDNLVYV
+240 
-255 HCATTEDEDDD
+255 
-266 EEEEPKGLIRSRS
+266 
-279 WLCCPGDRS
+279 
-288 SDKTVPI
+288 
-295 QVETNH
+295 
-301 RDKHQET
+301 
-308 LHAAALSSLRSEVA
+308 EV
-322 ELNSRLVT
+322 
-330 ATRAREAVEAA
+330 
-341 LVRAEVQAARAEQRA
+341 
-356 EQQAARHEERL
+356 
-367 TELHSVIAE
+367 
-376 LGRQLERHRATVI
+376 
-389 AEEDESE
+389 
-396 IETSRDAEG
+396 ETSRDAEG

-427 LGDVDSSCCEDIEPR
+427 LGDADSSCCEDENRP
-442 TAENGREQL
+442 AENGREQL

-462 AQQAASCQSV
+462 TQQAISCQSV
-472 AVATLQEEVTALRAE
+472 AVATLQEEITALRAE
-487 IATLQTQLANF
+487 ITSLQAQLAHF
-498 KNQSNNQWQQADS
+498 KNQSQTGNQRQTTGSD
-511 ESPRRETRTRGN
+511 SPRRELRTRGN
-523 TSSPEPLSAPCSPLL
+523 TSSPEPLTAPCSPLL

-543 PPTKNVTRE
+543 PPTKSVTRE
-552 EAPVLKM
+552 EPPVLKM

-597 EHSNLQE
+597 EQSNLQE

-655 SNAIALRLALSY
+655 SNATALRLALSY

-686 ALSTERNSI
+686 GLSTERSSV
-695 TIDNRRVA
+695 TIDNRRAA
-703 EHVAYHVLNKLENE
+703 ENVAYHVLNRLEND
-717 CINALNAPWED
+717 CTLGAPWED
-728 SIILSDESEVTWSVD
+728 SMVLSDESEVMWNVE

-748 RRHIGRLKGER
+748 RRHISRLKGER
-759 AMVRSTAVEL
+759 TMVRSTAVEL
-769 ESIHAEPLN
+769 ESVHAEPLN
-778 SKHTISLA
+778 SKNTISLA
-786 EVRKLDLETA
+786 EARKLDLETA

-839 QHAAIEHLQGQ
+839 QHATIQHLQSQ
-850 LNDTEAMLAMAT
+850 LSDAEAMLAMAT
-862 NKDRGMSDNESEGI
+862 NKDRGLSDNESEGM

-891 ERLQELVSTLDKVNK
+891 ERLQELISTLDEVNK

-911 HQQSAELVNDLKRAN
+911 HQQSAELINDLKRAN
-926 GALVQNLEKSKK
+926 GALVQTLEKSKK

-974 ESARYKTSLPLQ
+974 ESMGYKGSIALQ

>member
-1 METFKSWESRTLG
+1 MSQTADAESETGSICDEERV
-14 RLSLRKLRQKLS
+14 RKLFQACDGDGDGYIDS
-26 RCQDLLTVCRELN
+26 QDLLTVCRELN

-76 ALRSGKH
+76 ALRAGK
-83 RTSSHHTHTPEY
+83 RRGSPHHTHTPEY

-124 PEPHTLQKLVEAAAG
+124 PEPHSLQKLVEAAAG

-144 LDLANKD
+144 LDLANK
-151 NRREKGS
+151 
-158 RRDDR
+158 
-163 SYYGEE
+163 
-169 KLKRITID
+169 
-177 KVAGFAVAV
+177 
-186 KNGSAE
+186 
-192 PGYYAERLH
+192 
-201 RQRVV
+201 
-206 QQQQQQPQQQQQQ
+206 
-219 QQYCQQ
+219 
-225 ASRFSVQPNRVPALG
+225 
-240 KQVLETPRRDNLVYV
+240 
-255 HCATTEDEDDD
+255 
-266 EEEEPKGLIRSRS
+266 
-279 WLCCPGDRS
+279 
-288 SDKTVPI
+288 
-295 QVETNH
+295 
-301 RDKHQET
+301 

-330 ATRAREAVEAA
+330 STRARETAEAG
-341 LVRAEVQAARAEQRA
+341 LMRAEMQAVRAEQRA

-376 LGRQLERHRATVI
+376 LSRQLERHRATVI
-389 AEEDESE
+389 AEEDEYE
-396 IETSRDAEG
+396 VETSRDAEG

-427 LGDVDSSCCEDIEPR
+427 LGDADSSCCEDENRP
-442 TAENGREQL
+442 AENGREQL

-462 AQQAASCQSV
+462 TQQAASCQSV
-472 AVATLQEEVTALRAE
+472 AVETLQEEITALRAE
-487 IATLQTQLANF
+487 ITSLQAQLAHF
-498 KNQSNNQWQQADS
+498 KSQRQTTGSD
-511 ESPRRETRTRGN
+511 SPRRELRPRGN
-523 TSSPEPLSAPCSPLL
+523 NSSPEPLTAPCSPLL
-538 PPLQT
+538 PPLQA

-552 EAPVLKM
+552 EPPVLKM

-597 EHSNLQE
+597 EQSNLQE

-655 SNAIALRLALSY
+655 SNATALRLALSF

-686 ALSTERNSI
+686 ALSTERNGV
-695 TIDNRRVA
+695 TIDNRRAA
-703 EHVAYHVLNKLENE
+703 ENVAYHVLNRLEND
-717 CINALNAPWED
+717 CTSTLGAPWED
-728 SIILSDESEVTWSVD
+728 SMVLSDESEVTWSVE

-748 RRHIGRLKGER
+748 RRHISRLKGER
-759 AMVRSTAVEL
+759 TMVRSTAVEL
-769 ESIHAEPLN
+769 ESVHAEPLN
-778 SKHTISLA
+778 SKNTISLA
-786 EVRKLDLETA
+786 EARKLDLETA

-839 QHAAIEHLQGQ
+839 QHATIQHLQGQ
-850 LNDTEAMLAMAT
+850 LNDAEAMLAMAT
-862 NKDRGMSDNESEGI
+862 NKDRGLSDNESEGM

-891 ERLQELVSTLDKVNK
+891 ERLQDLISTLDEVNK

-926 GALVQNLEKSKK
+926 GALVQTLEKSKK

-959 AQVKTL
+959 AQVKTM
-965 KQRIALLEE
+965 KQRISLLEE
-974 ESARYKTSLPLQ
+974 ESMGYKGSIALQ

>member
-1 METFKSWESRTLG
+1 MLSGHVPTLAA
-14 RLSLRKLRQKLS
+14 K
-26 RCQDLLTVCRELN
+26 EAI
-39 LENSVEEL
+39 LEPPL
-47 MRELGADEHGRI
+47 
-59 SYQEFLRR
+59 
-67 RLALRPEIE
+67 
-76 ALRSGKH
+76 
-83 RTSSHHTHTPEY
+83 
-95 LPTSSDN
+95 
-102 SLGTVSGRHESWEFD
+102 
-117 SGARDLS
+117 
-124 PEPHTLQKLVEAAAG
+124 
-139 GTGNM
+139 
-144 LDLANKD
+144 
-151 NRREKGS
+151 
-158 RRDDR
+158 RRDD
-163 SYYGEE
+163 
-169 KLKRITID
+169 
-177 KVAGFAVAV
+177 
-186 KNGSAE
+186 
-192 PGYYAERLH
+192 
-201 RQRVV
+201 
-206 QQQQQQPQQQQQQ
+206 
-219 QQYCQQ
+219 
-225 ASRFSVQPNRVPALG
+225 
-240 KQVLETPRRDNLVYV
+240 LVYV
-255 HCATTEDEDDD
+255 HCATTEDEEVAED
-266 EEEEPKGLIRSRS
+266 EEEESRGLTRSRS
-279 WLCCPGDRS
+279 WLCCPNDRRP
-288 SDKTVPI
+288 DKTVPI
-295 QVETNH
+295 QVEANK
-301 RDKHQET
+301 DMQNA

-322 ELNSRLVT
+322 ELNSRLVA
-330 ATRAREAVEAA
+330 ATRARETTEAA
-341 LVRAEVQAARAEQRA
+341 LMRAEVQAARAEQRA

-396 IETSRDAEG
+396 VETSRDAEG

-415 GGGDIQGDGDRT
+415 GGGDNHGDGDRT
-427 LGDVDSSCCEDIEPR
+427 LGDADSSCCEDENRP
-442 TAENGREQL
+442 AENGR

-462 AQQAASCQSV
+462 TQQAASCQSV
-472 AVATLQEEVTALRAE
+472 AVATLQEEITALRAE
-487 IATLQTQLANF
+487 ITSLQAQLVHF
-498 KNQSNNQWQQADS
+498 KSQRQTASSD
-511 ESPRRETRTRGN
+511 SPRRELRTRGN
-523 TSSPEPLSAPCSPLL
+523 TSSPEPLTAPCSPLL

-543 PPTKNVTRE
+543 PPTKSVTRE
-552 EAPVLKM
+552 EPPVLKM

-597 EHSNLQE
+597 EQSNLQE

-655 SNAIALRLALSY
+655 SNATALRLALSY

-686 ALSTERNSI
+686 ALSTERNSV
-695 TIDNRRVA
+695 TIDNRRAA
-703 EHVAYHVLNKLENE
+703 ENVAYHVLNRLEND
-717 CINALNAPWED
+717 CTNTLGAPWED
-728 SIILSDESEVTWSVD
+728 SMVLSDESEITWSVE

-759 AMVRSTAVEL
+759 TMVRSTAVEL
-769 ESIHAEPLN
+769 ESVHAEPLN
-778 SKHTISLA
+778 SKNTISLA
-786 EVRKLDLETA
+786 EARKLDLETA

-839 QHAAIEHLQGQ
+839 QHATIQHLQGQ
-850 LNDTEAMLAMAT
+850 LSDAEAMLAMAT
-862 NKDRGMSDNESEGI
+862 NKDRSLSDNESEGM

-891 ERLQELVSTLDKVNK
+891 ERLQELISTLDEVNK

-926 GALVQNLEKSKK
+926 GALVQTLEKSKK

-959 AQVKTL
+959 AQVKAL

-974 ESARYKTSLPLQ
+974 ESMGYKGSMALQ

>member
-1 METFKSWESRTLG
+1 MPPSHHR
-14 RLSLRKLRQKLS
+14 
-26 RCQDLLTVCRELN
+26 
-39 LENSVEEL
+39 
-47 MRELGADEHGRI
+47 RI
-59 SYQEFLRR
+59 STECNLSKNNDGKSNDESNKVANFTVAINNDSTESTYFVDRLRR
-67 RLALRPEIE
+67 
-76 ALRSGKH
+76 
-83 RTSSHHTHTPEY
+83 
-95 LPTSSDN
+95 
-102 SLGTVSGRHESWEFD
+102 
-117 SGARDLS
+117 
-124 PEPHTLQKLVEAAAG
+124 
-139 GTGNM
+139 
-144 LDLANKD
+144 
-151 NRREKGS
+151 
-158 RRDDR
+158 
-163 SYYGEE
+163 
-169 KLKRITID
+169 
-177 KVAGFAVAV
+177 
-186 KNGSAE
+186 
-192 PGYYAERLH
+192 
-201 RQRVV
+201 
-206 QQQQQQPQQQQQQ
+206 QQQNQLQQQQQ
-219 QQYCQQ
+219 QQYQLQQ
-225 ASRFSVQPNRVPALG
+225 YLQRTSRCRIQTLSSHIPSNAAKDIVEDELRN
-240 KQVLETPRRDNLVYV
+240 DLVYV
-255 HCATTEDEDDD
+255 HCATTEDEDVDDDD
-266 EEEEPKGLIRSRS
+266 EEEEPKGLARSRS
-279 WLCCPGDRS
+279 WLCCPGDRRS
-288 SDKTVPI
+288 ERTVPVH
-295 QVETNH
+295 VEMDYT
-301 RDKHQET
+301 DKQHS

-322 ELNSRLVT
+322 DLNSRLLI
-330 ATRAREAVEAA
+330 ATRAREAAEVA
-341 LVRAEVQAARAEQRA
+341 LARAEVQAARAEQRA

-396 IETSRDAEG
+396 DLKIGCIQFVEIETSRDAEG

-427 LGDVDSSCCEDIEPR
+427 LGDADSSCCEEIEHR
-442 TAENGREQL
+442 TNENGREQL

-462 AQQAASCQSV
+462 TQPAASCQSV

-487 IATLQTQLANF
+487 IVSLQAQLAQF
-498 KNQSNNQWQQADS
+498 KNQGQNGNQGQLNGD
-511 ESPRRETRTRGN
+511 SPRREHKTRGN
-523 TSSPEPLSAPCSPLL
+523 TSSPEPLTAPCSPLL

-543 PPTKNVTRE
+543 PPTKSVTRE
-552 EAPVLKM
+552 EPPVLKM

-597 EHSNLQE
+597 EQSNLQE

-655 SNAIALRLALSY
+655 SNAMALRLALSY

-686 ALSTERNSI
+686 ALSTERNSL
-695 TIDNRRVA
+695 TIDNRKAA
-703 EHVAYHVLNKLENE
+703 ENVAYHMLNRLEND
-717 CINALNAPWED
+717 CANVMGAPWED
-728 SIILSDESEVTWSVD
+728 SIILSDESEVTWTV
-743 DEQRL
+743 ENEERL
-748 RRHIGRLKGER
+748 RRHLSRLKGDR

-769 ESIHAEPLN
+769 ESVHVEPLN
-778 SKHTISLA
+778 SKNTISLA
-786 EVRKLDLETA
+786 EARKLDLETA

-828 KLNARDTQIAA
+828 KLNAQETQIAA

-850 LNDTEAMLAMAT
+850 LNDTEAMLSM
-862 NKDRGMSDNESEGI
+862 NKDRGLSDNESEGI

-911 HQQSAELVNDLKRAN
+911 HQQSAELVNDLKKAN
-926 GALVQNLEKSKK
+926 SALVQTLEKTKK

-947 EQQMLGMVERHA
+947 EQQMLGMVERHT
-959 AQVKTL
+959 AQVIQKFSFW
-965 KQRIALLEE
+965 RP
-974 ESARYKTSLPLQ
+974 Y
-986 SQSSGASETSL
+986 

>member
-1 METFKSWESRTLG
+1 MSQTADAESETGSICDEERVR
-14 RLSLRKLRQKLS
+14 RLFQACDGDGDGYIDS
-26 RCQDLLTVCRELN
+26 QDLLTVCRELN

-76 ALRSGKH
+76 ALRAGK
-83 RTSSHHTHTPEY
+83 RRGSPHHTHTPEY

-124 PEPHTLQKLVEAAAG
+124 PEPHSLQKLVEAAAG

-144 LDLANKD
+144 LDLANK
-151 NRREKGS
+151 
-158 RRDDR
+158 
-163 SYYGEE
+163 
-169 KLKRITID
+169 
-177 KVAGFAVAV
+177 
-186 KNGSAE
+186 
-192 PGYYAERLH
+192 
-201 RQRVV
+201 
-206 QQQQQQPQQQQQQ
+206 
-219 QQYCQQ
+219 
-225 ASRFSVQPNRVPALG
+225 
-240 KQVLETPRRDNLVYV
+240 
-255 HCATTEDEDDD
+255 
-266 EEEEPKGLIRSRS
+266 
-279 WLCCPGDRS
+279 
-288 SDKTVPI
+288 
-295 QVETNH
+295 
-301 RDKHQET
+301 

-322 ELNSRLVT
+322 ELNSRLVA
-330 ATRAREAVEAA
+330 ATRAREAAEAA
-341 LVRAEVQAARAEQRA
+341 LVRAEVQTARAEQRA

-396 IETSRDAEG
+396 VETSRDAEG

-427 LGDVDSSCCEDIEPR
+427 LGDADSSCCEDENRP
-442 TAENGREQL
+442 AENEQL

-462 AQQAASCQSV
+462 TQQAASCQSV
-472 AVATLQEEVTALRAE
+472 AVATLQEEVTALRTE
-487 IATLQTQLANF
+487 IASLQAQLAHF
-498 KNQSNNQWQQADS
+498 KNQTGSQRQTTGSD
-511 ESPRRETRTRGN
+511 SPRREIRTRGN
-523 TSSPEPLSAPCSPLL
+523 NSSPEPLTAPCSPLL

-567 TDERHITGPDITN
+567 TDERHITGPDIAN

-597 EHSNLQE
+597 EQSNLQE

-644 DRLSLLVGKYE
+644 DR
-655 SNAIALRLALSY
+655 
-667 SDRAIEAYDVLVAL
+667 
-681 LESEI
+681 
-686 ALSTERNSI
+686 
-695 TIDNRRVA
+695 
-703 EHVAYHVLNKLENE
+703 
-717 CINALNAPWED
+717 
-728 SIILSDESEVTWSVD
+728 SEVTWCVE

-748 RRHIGRLKGER
+748 RRHISRLKGER
-759 AMVRSTAVEL
+759 TMVRSTAVEL
-769 ESIHAEPLN
+769 ESVHAEPLN
-778 SKHTISLA
+778 SKNTISLA
-786 EVRKLDLETA
+786 EARKLDLETA

-839 QHAAIEHLQGQ
+839 QHATIQHLQGQ
-850 LNDTEAMLAMAT
+850 LSDAETMLAMAT
-862 NKDRGMSDNESEGI
+862 NKDRGLSDNESEGM

-891 ERLQELVSTLDKVNK
+891 ERLQELISTLDEVNK

-926 GALVQNLEKSKK
+926 GALVQTLEKSKK

-959 AQVKTL
+959 AQVKAL
-965 KQRIALLEE
+965 KQRITLLEE
-974 ESARYKTSLPLQ
+974 ESMGYKGSIALQ

>member
-1 METFKSWESRTLG
+1 MESLKRWESRTLE
-14 RLSLRKLRQKLS
+14 RLSLRKLKRKLS
-26 RCQDLLTVCRELN
+26 RRQDLLTVCRELN

-76 ALRSGKH
+76 ALRSGRH

-144 LDLANKD
+144 LDLANK
-151 NRREKGS
+151 
-158 RRDDR
+158 
-163 SYYGEE
+163 
-169 KLKRITID
+169 
-177 KVAGFAVAV
+177 
-186 KNGSAE
+186 
-192 PGYYAERLH
+192 
-201 RQRVV
+201 
-206 QQQQQQPQQQQQQ
+206 
-219 QQYCQQ
+219 
-225 ASRFSVQPNRVPALG
+225 
-240 KQVLETPRRDNLVYV
+240 
-255 HCATTEDEDDD
+255 
-266 EEEEPKGLIRSRS
+266 
-279 WLCCPGDRS
+279 
-288 SDKTVPI
+288 
-295 QVETNH
+295 
-301 RDKHQET
+301 
-308 LHAAALSSLRSEVA
+308 LHAAALSSLKSEVA
-322 ELNSRLVT
+322 ELNSRLVA
-330 ATRAREAVEAA
+330 ATRAREAAEAA
-341 LVRAEVQAARAEQRA
+341 LVRAEVQSARAEQRA

-415 GGGDIQGDGDRT
+415 AGGDIQGDGDRT
-427 LGDVDSSCCEDIEPR
+427 LGDADSSCCEDIEPR
-442 TAENGREQL
+442 VVENGREQL

-462 AQQAASCQSV
+462 TQQAASCQSV
-472 AVATLQEEVTALRAE
+472 AVAALQDEVTALRAE
-487 IATLQTQLANF
+487 IASLQTQLANF
-498 KNQSNNQWQQADS
+498 KNQANNRQQAGS
-511 ESPRRETRTRGN
+511 ESPRRELRTRGN

-543 PPTKNVTRE
+543 PPTKSVTRE

-655 SNAIALRLALSY
+655 SNATALRLALSY
-667 SDRAIEAYDVLVAL
+667 SDRTIEAYDVLVAL

-695 TIDNRRVA
+695 TIDNRRAA

-717 CINALNAPWED
+717 CVNSLNTPWED
-728 SIILSDESEVTWSVD
+728 SIVLSDEADVTWCVE

-748 RRHIGRLKGER
+748 RRHISRLKGDR

-769 ESIHAEPLN
+769 ESVHAEPLN
-778 SKHTISLA
+778 SKNTISLA
-786 EVRKLDLETA
+786 EARKLDLETA

-862 NKDRGMSDNESEGI
+862 NKDRGLSDNESEGM

-926 GALVQNLEKSKK
+926 GALVQTLEKSKK
-938 KYQSRLKKL
+938 KYHSRLKKL

-959 AQVKTL
+959 TQVNLL
-965 KQRIALLEE
+965 KQRITLLEE
-974 ESARYKTSLPLQ
+974 EAAGYKTNLPLQ

>member
-1 METFKSWESRTLG
+1 MSQTADAESEAGSICDEERV
-14 RLSLRKLRQKLS
+14 RKLFQACDGDGDGFIDS
-26 RCQDLLTVCRELN
+26 QDLLTVCRELN

-47 MRELGADEHGRI
+47 MRELGADENGRI

-76 ALRSGKH
+76 ALRSGKS
-83 RTSSHHTHTPEY
+83 RTSPHHTHTPEY

-144 LDLANKD
+144 LDLANK
-151 NRREKGS
+151 
-158 RRDDR
+158 
-163 SYYGEE
+163 
-169 KLKRITID
+169 
-177 KVAGFAVAV
+177 
-186 KNGSAE
+186 
-192 PGYYAERLH
+192 
-201 RQRVV
+201 
-206 QQQQQQPQQQQQQ
+206 
-219 QQYCQQ
+219 
-225 ASRFSVQPNRVPALG
+225 
-240 KQVLETPRRDNLVYV
+240 
-255 HCATTEDEDDD
+255 
-266 EEEEPKGLIRSRS
+266 
-279 WLCCPGDRS
+279 
-288 SDKTVPI
+288 
-295 QVETNH
+295 
-301 RDKHQET
+301 

-322 ELNSRLVT
+322 ELNARLLS
-330 ATRAREAVEAA
+330 ATRAKEAA
-341 LVRAEVQAARAEQRA
+341 EASLIRAEAQAARAEQRA
-356 EQQAARHEERL
+356 EQQSARQEERL

-396 IETSRDAEG
+396 VETSRDAEG

-415 GGGDIQGDGDRT
+415 TGDIQGDGDRT
-427 LGDVDSSCCEDIEPR
+427 LGDSSEDRSCGDEISTR
-442 TAENGREQL
+442 QTENDREQL

-462 AQQAASCQSV
+462 TQQAASCQSV
-472 AVATLQEEVTALRAE
+472 AVATLQEEVNALRAE
-487 IATLQTQLANF
+487 IATLQAQLAQF
-498 KNQSNNQWQQADS
+498 RGHPGPNNHSGHHGSSD
-511 ESPRRETRTRGN
+511 SPRRDHRRGN
-523 TSSPEPLSAPCSPLL
+523 ISSPEPLTAPCSPLL

-543 PPTKNVTRE
+543 PPAKNPSRE
-552 EAPVLKM
+552 EVPVLKM
-559 AERVRLRR
+559 AERVKLRR

-597 EHSNLQE
+597 DHSNLHE

-655 SNAIALRLALSY
+655 SNATALRLALSF

-681 LESEI
+681 LETEI
-686 ALSTERNSI
+686 ALSSDRNSV
-695 TIDNRRVA
+695 TIDNRRTAENVA
-703 EHVAYHVLNKLENE
+703 HHVLKRLEND
-717 CINALNAPWED
+717 CTTLGAPWED
-728 SIILSDESEVTWSVD
+728 SIILSDDCEISWSVD

-748 RRHIGRLKGER
+748 RRHISKLKGDR

-769 ESIHAEPLN
+769 ETVHVEPIN
-778 SKHTISLA
+778 SKNTISLA
-786 EVRKLDLETA
+786 EARKLDLETA

-816 FLLEKERATIEL
+816 FLLEKERATVEL
-828 KLNARDTQIAA
+828 KLNARDAQIAA
-839 QHAAIEHLQGQ
+839 QHAAIQHLQGQ
-850 LNDTEAMLAMAT
+850 LTDTEAMLAMAG
-862 NKDRGMSDNESEGI
+862 NKERVVSDCESEGM

-891 ERLQELVSTLDKVNK
+891 DRLQELVATLEKVTR

-911 HQQSAELVNDLKRAN
+911 HQQSAELVNDLKMAN
-926 GALVQNLEKSKK
+926 GALVQTLDKSKK

-947 EQQMLGMVERHA
+947 EQQMIAMVERNA
-959 AQVKTL
+959 SQVKLL
-965 KQRIALLEE
+965 KQRIAMLEE
-974 ESARYKTSLPLQ
+974 EAAGYKGSLPLQ

>member
-1 METFKSWESRTLG
+1 MFSGHVS
-14 RLSLRKLRQKLS
+14 
-26 RCQDLLTVCRELN
+26 
-39 LENSVEEL
+39 
-47 MRELGADEHGRI
+47 
-59 SYQEFLRR
+59 
-67 RLALRPEIE
+67 ALPAKE
-76 ALRSGKH
+76 A
-83 RTSSHHTHTPEY
+83 
-95 LPTSSDN
+95 
-102 SLGTVSGRHESWEFD
+102 
-117 SGARDLS
+117 
-124 PEPHTLQKLVEAAAG
+124 
-139 GTGNM
+139 
-144 LDLANKD
+144 
-151 NRREKGS
+151 
-158 RRDDR
+158 
-163 SYYGEE
+163 
-169 KLKRITID
+169 
-177 KVAGFAVAV
+177 
-186 KNGSAE
+186 
-192 PGYYAERLH
+192 
-201 RQRVV
+201 
-206 QQQQQQPQQQQQQ
+206 
-219 QQYCQQ
+219 
-225 ASRFSVQPNRVPALG
+225 
-240 KQVLETPRRDNLVYV
+240 VLESPPRRSDLVYV
-255 HCATTEDEDDD
+255 HCATAEDEEAVDD
-266 EEEEPKGLIRSRS
+266 EEDEPRGLIRSRS
-279 WLCCPGDRS
+279 WLCCPGDHR
-288 SDKTVPI
+288 SDKTVSI
-295 QVETNH
+295 QVEADSK
-301 RDKHQET
+301 DKQNA

-322 ELNSRLVT
+322 ELNSRLVV
-330 ATRAREAVEAA
+330 ATRAREAAEAA
-341 LVRAEVQAARAEQRA
+341 LMRAEVQAARADQRA

-396 IETSRDAEG
+396 VETSRDAEG

-427 LGDVDSSCCEDIEPR
+427 LEDADSSCCEDENRP
-442 TAENGREQL
+442 AENDREQL

-462 AQQAASCQSV
+462 TQQAVSCQSV
-472 AVATLQEEVTALRAE
+472 AVATLQEEITALRAE
-487 IATLQTQLANF
+487 ITSLQTQLAHF
-498 KNQSNNQWQQADS
+498 KNQRQTTGSD
-511 ESPRRETRTRGN
+511 SPRREIRTRGN
-523 TSSPEPLSAPCSPLL
+523 TSSPEPLTAPCSPLL

-543 PPTKNVTRE
+543 PPTKSVTRE
-552 EAPVLKM
+552 EPPVLKM

-580 LGVCSTMVAEH
+580 FGVCSTMVAEH

-597 EHSNLQE
+597 EQSNLQE

-655 SNAIALRLALSY
+655 SNATALRLALSY

-686 ALSTERNSI
+686 GLSTERSNV
-695 TIDNRRVA
+695 TIDNRRAA
-703 EHVAYHVLNKLENE
+703 ENVAYHVLNRLEND
-717 CINALNAPWED
+717 CTNTLGAPWED
-728 SIILSDESEVTWSVD
+728 SMILSDESEVTWNVD

-748 RRHIGRLKGER
+748 RRHISRLKGER
-759 AMVRSTAVEL
+759 TMVRSTAVEL
-769 ESIHAEPLN
+769 ESVHAEPLN
-778 SKHTISLA
+778 SKNTISLA
-786 EVRKLDLETA
+786 EARKLDLETA

-839 QHAAIEHLQGQ
+839 QHATIQHLQGQ
-850 LNDTEAMLAMAT
+850 LSDAEAMLAMAT
-862 NKDRGMSDNESEGI
+862 NKDRGLSDNESEGM

-891 ERLQELVSTLDKVNK
+891 ERLQELISTLDEVNK

-926 GALVQNLEKSKK
+926 GALVQTLEKSKK

-965 KQRIALLEE
+965 KQRITLLEE
-974 ESARYKTSLPLQ
+974 ESMGYKGSIALQ

>member
-1 METFKSWESRTLG
+1 MLSGHVPTLAA
-14 RLSLRKLRQKLS
+14 K
-26 RCQDLLTVCRELN
+26 EAI
-39 LENSVEEL
+39 LEPPL
-47 MRELGADEHGRI
+47 
-59 SYQEFLRR
+59 
-67 RLALRPEIE
+67 
-76 ALRSGKH
+76 
-83 RTSSHHTHTPEY
+83 
-95 LPTSSDN
+95 
-102 SLGTVSGRHESWEFD
+102 
-117 SGARDLS
+117 
-124 PEPHTLQKLVEAAAG
+124 
-139 GTGNM
+139 
-144 LDLANKD
+144 
-151 NRREKGS
+151 
-158 RRDDR
+158 RRDD
-163 SYYGEE
+163 
-169 KLKRITID
+169 
-177 KVAGFAVAV
+177 
-186 KNGSAE
+186 
-192 PGYYAERLH
+192 
-201 RQRVV
+201 
-206 QQQQQQPQQQQQQ
+206 
-219 QQYCQQ
+219 
-225 ASRFSVQPNRVPALG
+225 
-240 KQVLETPRRDNLVYV
+240 LVYV
-255 HCATTEDEDDD
+255 HCATTEDEEVAED
-266 EEEEPKGLIRSRS
+266 EEEESRGLTRSRS
-279 WLCCPGDRS
+279 WLCCPNDRRP
-288 SDKTVPI
+288 DKTVPI
-295 QVETNH
+295 QVEANK
-301 RDKHQET
+301 DMQNA

-322 ELNSRLVT
+322 ELNSRLVA
-330 ATRAREAVEAA
+330 ATRARETTETA
-341 LVRAEVQAARAEQRA
+341 LMRAEVQAARAEQRA

-396 IETSRDAEG
+396 VETSRDAEG

-415 GGGDIQGDGDRT
+415 GGGYNQGDGDRT
-427 LGDVDSSCCEDIEPR
+427 LGDADSSCCEDENRP
-442 TAENGREQL
+442 AENGR

-462 AQQAASCQSV
+462 TQQAASYQSV
-472 AVATLQEEVTALRAE
+472 AVATLQEEITALRAE
-487 IATLQTQLANF
+487 ITSLQAQLVHF
-498 KNQSNNQWQQADS
+498 KSQSQRQTASSD
-511 ESPRRETRTRGN
+511 SPRRELRTRGN
-523 TSSPEPLSAPCSPLL
+523 TSSPEPLTAPCSPLL

-543 PPTKNVTRE
+543 PPTKSVMRE
-552 EAPVLKM
+552 EPPVLKM

-597 EHSNLQE
+597 EQSNLQE

-655 SNAIALRLALSY
+655 SNATALRLALSY

-686 ALSTERNSI
+686 ALSTERNSV
-695 TIDNRRVA
+695 TIDNRRAA
-703 EHVAYHVLNKLENE
+703 ENVAYHVLNRLEND
-717 CINALNAPWED
+717 CTNTLGAPWED
-728 SIILSDESEVTWSVD
+728 SMVLSDESEITWSVE

-759 AMVRSTAVEL
+759 TMVRSTAVEL
-769 ESIHAEPLN
+769 ESVHAEPLN
-778 SKHTISLA
+778 SKNTISLA
-786 EVRKLDLETA
+786 EARKLDLETA

-839 QHAAIEHLQGQ
+839 QHATIQHLQGQ
-850 LNDTEAMLAMAT
+850 LSDAEAMLAMAT
-862 NKDRGMSDNESEGI
+862 NKDRGLSDNESEGM

-891 ERLQELVSTLDKVNK
+891 ERLQELISTLDEVNK

-926 GALVQNLEKSKK
+926 GALVQTLEKSKK

-959 AQVKTL
+959 AQVKAL

-974 ESARYKTSLPLQ
+974 ESMGYKGSMALQ

>member
-1 METFKSWESRTLG
+1 MSQIADAESEAGSICDEERV
-14 RLSLRKLRQKLS
+14 RKLFQACDGDGDGFIDS
-26 RCQDLLTVCRELN
+26 QDLLTVCRELN

-83 RTSSHHTHTPEY
+83 RTSPHHTHTPEY

-144 LDLANKD
+144 LDLANK
-151 NRREKGS
+151 
-158 RRDDR
+158 
-163 SYYGEE
+163 
-169 KLKRITID
+169 
-177 KVAGFAVAV
+177 
-186 KNGSAE
+186 
-192 PGYYAERLH
+192 
-201 RQRVV
+201 
-206 QQQQQQPQQQQQQ
+206 
-219 QQYCQQ
+219 
-225 ASRFSVQPNRVPALG
+225 
-240 KQVLETPRRDNLVYV
+240 
-255 HCATTEDEDDD
+255 
-266 EEEEPKGLIRSRS
+266 
-279 WLCCPGDRS
+279 
-288 SDKTVPI
+288 
-295 QVETNH
+295 
-301 RDKHQET
+301 

-322 ELNSRLVT
+322 ELNSRLIT

-356 EQQAARHEERL
+356 DQQAARHEERL

-415 GGGDIQGDGDRT
+415 GGGDIHGDGDRT
-427 LGDVDSSCCEDIEPR
+427 LADVDSSCCEDIEPR
-442 TAENGREQL
+442 AIENEREQL

-462 AQQAASCQSV
+462 THQAVSCQSV
-472 AVATLQEEVTALRAE
+472 AVATLQEEITALRAE
-487 IATLQTQLANF
+487 IASLQTQLASC
-498 KNQSNNQWQQADS
+498 KNHASSQKQHQLDS
-511 ESPRRETRTRGN
+511 ESPRREPRTRGN

-543 PPTKNVTRE
+543 PPTKSVTRE

-604 LNGSEKQFEVETERL
+604 LNGSERQFEVETERL

-655 SNAIALRLALSY
+655 SNATALRLALSY

-686 ALSTERNSI
+686 GLSTERTST
-695 TIDNRRVA
+695 TIDNRRAA
-703 EHVAYHVLNKLENE
+703 EHVAYHVLNKLEND
-717 CINALNAPWED
+717 CTNTLNAPWED
-728 SIILSDESEVTWSVD
+728 SIVLSDESEVTWSVE

-748 RRHIGRLKGER
+748 RRHISRLKGER

-769 ESIHAEPLN
+769 ESIHSEPLN
-778 SKHTISLA
+778 SKNTISLA
-786 EVRKLDLETA
+786 EARKLDLETA

-850 LNDTEAMLAMAT
+850 LNDTEAMLAMAS
-862 NKDRGMSDNESEGI
+862 NKDRGLSDNESEGI

-926 GALVQNLEKSKK
+926 GALVQTLEKSKK

-959 AQVKTL
+959 AQAKML

-974 ESARYKTSLPLQ
+974 ESAGYKTSLPLQ

>member
-1 METFKSWESRTLG
+1 MPRIRDGINEDHPAIRRIASGSPILRKQRDDSMLPIKNQELSLKLTPMVTEWLKMTIFFFFFTIESDFGGGNPENRASDATLMQRKLAIGDLDHVIPEGAWRRPRVGVALSGAIAQYQPRLLEVHSTPPHESRG
-14 RLSLRKLRQKLS
+14 PNQPIANFRF
-26 RCQDLLTVCRELN
+26 
-39 LENSVEEL
+39 
-47 MRELGADEHGRI
+47 I
-59 SYQEFLRR
+59 S
-67 RLALRPEIE
+67 I
-76 ALRSGKH
+76 
-83 RTSSHHTHTPEY
+83 
-95 LPTSSDN
+95 
-102 SLGTVSGRHESWEFD
+102 
-117 SGARDLS
+117 S
-124 PEPHTLQKLVEAAAG
+124 PEEPSFQHALEQTFPSNKIGL
-139 GTGNM
+139 
-144 LDLANKD
+144 LA
-151 NRREKGS
+151 
-158 RRDDR
+158 
-163 SYYGEE
+163 
-169 KLKRITID
+169 
-177 KVAGFAVAV
+177 
-186 KNGSAE
+186 
-192 PGYYAERLH
+192 
-201 RQRVV
+201 
-206 QQQQQQPQQQQQQ
+206 
-219 QQYCQQ
+219 
-225 ASRFSVQPNRVPALG
+225 
-240 KQVLETPRRDNLVYV
+240 
-255 HCATTEDEDDD
+255 
-266 EEEEPKGLIRSRS
+266 
-279 WLCCPGDRS
+279 
-288 SDKTVPI
+288 
-295 QVETNH
+295 
-301 RDKHQET
+301 
-308 LHAAALSSLRSEVA
+308 
-322 ELNSRLVT
+322 
-330 ATRAREAVEAA
+330 ATRAREATEAA

-356 EQQAARHEERL
+356 EQEAAIHEERL

-376 LGRQLERHRATVI
+376 LSRQIERNRATVI

-427 LGDVDSSCCEDIEPR
+427 LGDADSSCCEDIEPR

-462 AQQAASCQSV
+462 TQQAASCQSV
-472 AVATLQEEVTALRAE
+472 AMAALQEEVTALRAE
-487 IATLQTQLANF
+487 IASLQAQLVNF
-498 KNQSNNQWQQADS
+498 KSQAGNQRQQAGS
-511 ESPRRETRTRGN
+511 ESPRRETRGN

-552 EAPVLKM
+552 EAPVLKI

-655 SNAIALRLALSY
+655 SNATALRLALSY

-695 TIDNRRVA
+695 TIDNRRAA

-717 CINALNAPWED
+717 CMNTLNAPWEN
-728 SIILSDESEVTWSVD
+728 SIVLSDESEVAWCVE

-748 RRHIGRLKGER
+748 RRHISRLKGER
-759 AMVRSTAVEL
+759 AMVRSTVVEL
-769 ESIHAEPLN
+769 ESVHVEPLN
-778 SKHTISLA
+778 SKNTISLA
-786 EVRKLDLETA
+786 EARKLDLETA

-850 LNDTEAMLAMAT
+850 LGDTEAMLAMAT
-862 NKDRGMSDNESEGI
+862 NKDRGLSDNESEGM

-926 GALVQNLEKSKK
+926 GALVQTLEKSKK

-959 AQVKTL
+959 AQVKSL

-974 ESARYKTSLPLQ
+974 ESTGYKTSLPLQ

>member
-1 METFKSWESRTLG
+1 MSQIADAESEAGSICDEERV
-14 RLSLRKLRQKLS
+14 RKLFQACDGDGDGFIDS
-26 RCQDLLTVCRELN
+26 QDLLTVCRELN

-59 SYQEFLRR
+59 SYQEFLRC

-83 RTSSHHTHTPEY
+83 RSSPHHTHTPEY

-102 SLGTVSGRHESWEFD
+102 SLGTVSGRHERWEFD

-144 LDLANKD
+144 LDLANK
-151 NRREKGS
+151 
-158 RRDDR
+158 
-163 SYYGEE
+163 
-169 KLKRITID
+169 
-177 KVAGFAVAV
+177 
-186 KNGSAE
+186 
-192 PGYYAERLH
+192 
-201 RQRVV
+201 
-206 QQQQQQPQQQQQQ
+206 
-219 QQYCQQ
+219 
-225 ASRFSVQPNRVPALG
+225 
-240 KQVLETPRRDNLVYV
+240 
-255 HCATTEDEDDD
+255 
-266 EEEEPKGLIRSRS
+266 
-279 WLCCPGDRS
+279 
-288 SDKTVPI
+288 
-295 QVETNH
+295 
-301 RDKHQET
+301 
-308 LHAAALSSLRSEVA
+308 LHAAALSSLRSEVT
-322 ELNSRLVT
+322 ELNSRLAA
-330 ATRAREAVEAA
+330 ATRAREAAETAMM
-341 LVRAEVQAARAEQRA
+341 RAEMLAARAEQRA

-427 LGDVDSSCCEDIEPR
+427 LGDADSSCCEDIEPR
-442 TAENGREQL
+442 TVENGREQL

-462 AQQAASCQSV
+462 TQQDASCQSV
-472 AVATLQEEVTALRAE
+472 AVAALQEEVTALRTE
-487 IATLQTQLANF
+487 IASLQSQLVNF
-498 KNQSNNQWQQADS
+498 KNQASNQRQQAGS
-511 ESPRRETRTRGN
+511 ESPRRESRTRGN

-543 PPTKNVTRE
+543 PPTKSVTRE
-552 EAPVLKM
+552 EAPVLKI

-597 EHSNLQE
+597 EHSNIQE

-655 SNAIALRLALSY
+655 SNATALRLALSY

-686 ALSTERNSI
+686 ALSTERNSM
-695 TIDNRRVA
+695 TIDNRRAA
-703 EHVAYHVLNKLENE
+703 EHVAYHVLSKLENE
-717 CINALNAPWED
+717 CMNTLNPPWDD
-728 SIILSDESEVTWSVD
+728 SIVLSDDSEVAWCVD

-748 RRHIGRLKGER
+748 RRHISTLKGDR
-759 AMVRSTAVEL
+759 AMVRSTVVEL
-769 ESIHAEPLN
+769 ESVHAEPLN
-778 SKHTISLA
+778 SKNTISLA
-786 EVRKLDLETA
+786 EARKLDLETA

-828 KLNARDTQIAA
+828 KLNSRDTQIAA

-850 LNDTEAMLAMAT
+850 LSDTEAMLAMAT
-862 NKDRGMSDNESEGI
+862 NKDRGVISDNESEGM

-926 GALVQNLEKSKK
+926 GTLVQTLEKSKK

-965 KQRIALLEE
+965 KQRIALLAE
-974 ESARYKTSLPLQ
+974 ESAGYKTSFPLQ

>member
-1 METFKSWESRTLG
+1 MSQIADAESEAGSICDEERV
-14 RLSLRKLRQKLS
+14 RKLFQACDGDGDGFIDS
-26 RCQDLLTVCRELN
+26 QDLLTVCRELN

-76 ALRSGKH
+76 ALKSGKH
-83 RTSSHHTHTPEY
+83 RTSPHHTHTPEY

-144 LDLANKD
+144 LDLANK
-151 NRREKGS
+151 
-158 RRDDR
+158 
-163 SYYGEE
+163 
-169 KLKRITID
+169 
-177 KVAGFAVAV
+177 
-186 KNGSAE
+186 
-192 PGYYAERLH
+192 
-201 RQRVV
+201 
-206 QQQQQQPQQQQQQ
+206 
-219 QQYCQQ
+219 
-225 ASRFSVQPNRVPALG
+225 
-240 KQVLETPRRDNLVYV
+240 
-255 HCATTEDEDDD
+255 
-266 EEEEPKGLIRSRS
+266 
-279 WLCCPGDRS
+279 
-288 SDKTVPI
+288 
-295 QVETNH
+295 
-301 RDKHQET
+301 

-322 ELNSRLVT
+322 ELNSRLV
-330 ATRAREAVEAA
+330 AASRAREAAEAA

-356 EQQAARHEERL
+356 EQQVNRHEERL

-415 GGGDIQGDGDRT
+415 GGCDIQGDGDRT
-427 LGDVDSSCCEDIEPR
+427 LGDADSSCCEDIEPR
-442 TAENGREQL
+442 TTENGREQL

-462 AQQAASCQSV
+462 TQQAASCQSV
-472 AVATLQEEVTALRAE
+472 AVAALQEETAALRAE
-487 IATLQTQLANF
+487 IASLQAQLANF
-498 KNQSNNQWQQADS
+498 KNQASNQRQQAGS
-511 ESPRRETRTRGN
+511 ESPRRESRTRGN

-543 PPTKNVTRE
+543 PPTKSITRE

-655 SNAIALRLALSY
+655 SNATALRLALSY

-695 TIDNRRVA
+695 TIDNRRAA

-717 CINALNAPWED
+717 CMNSLNSPWED
-728 SIILSDESEVTWSVD
+728 SIVLSDESEVTWCVE

-748 RRHIGRLKGER
+748 RRHISRLKGER

-769 ESIHAEPLN
+769 ESVHAEPLN
-778 SKHTISLA
+778 SKNTISLA
-786 EVRKLDLETA
+786 EARKLDLETA

-828 KLNARDTQIAA
+828 KLNARDTQISA

-850 LNDTEAMLAMAT
+850 LNDTEAMLAMAA
-862 NKDRGMSDNESEGI
+862 NKDRGLSDNESEGM

-891 ERLQELVSTLDKVNK
+891 ERLQELVSTLEKVNK

-926 GALVQNLEKSKK
+926 GALVQSLEKSKK

-959 AQVKTL
+959 AQVKSL
-965 KQRIALLEE
+965 KQRIAMLEE
-974 ESARYKTSLPLQ
+974 ESAGYKTSLPLQ

>member
-1 METFKSWESRTLG
+1 MESSKSWEVRTLK
-14 RLSLRKLRQKLS
+14 RLCLRKLKRKIS

-83 RTSSHHTHTPEY
+83 RTSPHHTHTPEY

-144 LDLANKD
+144 LDLANK
-151 NRREKGS
+151 
-158 RRDDR
+158 
-163 SYYGEE
+163 
-169 KLKRITID
+169 
-177 KVAGFAVAV
+177 
-186 KNGSAE
+186 
-192 PGYYAERLH
+192 
-201 RQRVV
+201 
-206 QQQQQQPQQQQQQ
+206 
-219 QQYCQQ
+219 
-225 ASRFSVQPNRVPALG
+225 
-240 KQVLETPRRDNLVYV
+240 
-255 HCATTEDEDDD
+255 
-266 EEEEPKGLIRSRS
+266 
-279 WLCCPGDRS
+279 
-288 SDKTVPI
+288 
-295 QVETNH
+295 
-301 RDKHQET
+301 

-322 ELNSRLVT
+322 ELNSRLVA
-330 ATRAREAVEAA
+330 ATRAREAAEAA

-415 GGGDIQGDGDRT
+415 AGGDIQGDGDRT

-442 TAENGREQL
+442 TTENGRDQL

-462 AQQAASCQSV
+462 AQQTNSCQSV
-472 AVATLQEEVTALRAE
+472 AVAALQEEVTALRAE
-487 IATLQTQLANF
+487 IASLQGQLVNY
-498 KNQSNNQWQQADS
+498 KNQNCHHRQQADS
-511 ESPRRETRTRGN
+511 DSPRREPRTRGN

-597 EHSNLQE
+597 EHSNIQE

-655 SNAIALRLALSY
+655 SNATALRLALSY

-686 ALSTERNSI
+686 ALSTERNST
-695 TIDNRRVA
+695 TIDNRRAA
-703 EHVAYHVLNKLENE
+703 EHIAYHVLNKLENE
-717 CINALNAPWED
+717 RMNTLNSPWDD
-728 SIILSDESEVTWSVD
+728 SIVLSDESEVAWSVED
-743 DEQRL
+743 DQRL
-748 RRHIGRLKGER
+748 RRHISRLKGER

-769 ESIHAEPLN
+769 ESVHAEPLN
-778 SKHTISLA
+778 SKNTISLA
-786 EVRKLDLETA
+786 EARKLDLETA

-850 LNDTEAMLAMAT
+850 LSDTEAMLAMAT
-862 NKDRGMSDNESEGI
+862 NKDRGLSDNESEGM

-926 GALVQNLEKSKK
+926 GALVQTLEKSKK

-947 EQQMLGMVERHA
+947 EQQMLSMVERHA
-959 AQVKTL
+959 AQVKSL

-974 ESARYKTSLPLQ
+974 ESAGYKTSLPLQ

>member
-1 METFKSWESRTLG
+1 MSQTADAESETGSICDEERV
-14 RLSLRKLRQKLS
+14 RKLFQACDGDGDGYIDS
-26 RCQDLLTVCRELN
+26 QDLLTVCRELN

-76 ALRSGKH
+76 ALRAGK
-83 RTSSHHTHTPEY
+83 RRSSPHHTHTPEY

-124 PEPHTLQKLVEAAAG
+124 PEPHSLQKLVEAEKK
-139 GTGNM
+139 
-144 LDLANKD
+144 LDLANK
-151 NRREKGS
+151 
-158 RRDDR
+158 
-163 SYYGEE
+163 
-169 KLKRITID
+169 
-177 KVAGFAVAV
+177 
-186 KNGSAE
+186 
-192 PGYYAERLH
+192 
-201 RQRVV
+201 
-206 QQQQQQPQQQQQQ
+206 
-219 QQYCQQ
+219 
-225 ASRFSVQPNRVPALG
+225 
-240 KQVLETPRRDNLVYV
+240 
-255 HCATTEDEDDD
+255 
-266 EEEEPKGLIRSRS
+266 
-279 WLCCPGDRS
+279 
-288 SDKTVPI
+288 
-295 QVETNH
+295 
-301 RDKHQET
+301 
-308 LHAAALSSLRSEVA
+308 LHAAALSSLRTEVA
-322 ELNSRLVT
+322 ELNSRLVA
-330 ATRAREAVEAA
+330 ATRARETAETA
-341 LVRAEVQAARAEQRA
+341 LMRAEVQAARAEQRA
-356 EQQAARHEERL
+356 EQQSARHEERL

-396 IETSRDAEG
+396 VETSRDAEG

-427 LGDVDSSCCEDIEPR
+427 LGDADSSCCEDENRP
-442 TAENGREQL
+442 TENGREQL

-462 AQQAASCQSV
+462 TQQAASCQSV
-472 AVATLQEEVTALRAE
+472 AVATLQEEITALRAE
-487 IATLQTQLANF
+487 ITSLQAQLIHF
-498 KNQSNNQWQQADS
+498 KSQSSNQRQ
-511 ESPRRETRTRGN
+511 TTRGN
-523 TSSPEPLSAPCSPLL
+523 TSSPEPLTAPCSPLL

-543 PPTKNVTRE
+543 PPTKSMTRE
-552 EAPVLKM
+552 EPPVLKM

-597 EHSNLQE
+597 EQSNLQE

-655 SNAIALRLALSY
+655 SNATALRLALSF

-686 ALSTERNSI
+686 ALSTERNGV
-695 TIDNRRVA
+695 TIDNRRAA
-703 EHVAYHVLNKLENE
+703 ENVAYHVLNRLEND
-717 CINALNAPWED
+717 CTNTLGAPWED
-728 SIILSDESEVTWSVD
+728 SMVLSDESEITWNVE

-759 AMVRSTAVEL
+759 TMVRSTAVEL
-769 ESIHAEPLN
+769 ESVHAEPLN
-778 SKHTISLA
+778 SKNTISLA
-786 EVRKLDLETA
+786 EARKLDLETA

-839 QHAAIEHLQGQ
+839 QHATIQHLQGQ
-850 LNDTEAMLAMAT
+850 LSDAEAMLAMAT
-862 NKDRGMSDNESEGI
+862 NKDRGLSDNESEGM

-891 ERLQELVSTLDKVNK
+891 ERLQELISTLDEVNK

-926 GALVQNLEKSKK
+926 GALVQTLEKSKK

-959 AQVKTL
+959 VQVKTL

-974 ESARYKTSLPLQ
+974 ESMGYKGSMALQ